1 MTSGGPP
8 PDRWADGAAGPVIR
22 PYALVGGRTRPAG
35 EFFDLI
41 AMVTA
46 RPAQVRLLHLHLE
59 PEHQRV
65 LAMCAEPRSVADLA
79 ADLRIPLGVVRVILA
94 DLREQGLVTIR
105 PPVAPTRLLDTY
117 ALRRIEDGLRRL

>member
-1 MTSGGPP
+1 VTPGGGSPL
-8 PDRWADGAAGPVIR
+8 DRWADGKAGPVIR
-22 PYALVGGRTRPAG
+22 PYALVGGRTRPVG

-46 RPAQVRLLHLHLE
+46 RPASGGPFHLE

-79 ADLRIPLGVVRVILA
+79 ADLRLPLVVVRVILA
-94 DLREQGLVTIR
+94 DLREQDLVTIR

-117 ALRRIEDGLRRL
+117 VLRRIEDVLRRL